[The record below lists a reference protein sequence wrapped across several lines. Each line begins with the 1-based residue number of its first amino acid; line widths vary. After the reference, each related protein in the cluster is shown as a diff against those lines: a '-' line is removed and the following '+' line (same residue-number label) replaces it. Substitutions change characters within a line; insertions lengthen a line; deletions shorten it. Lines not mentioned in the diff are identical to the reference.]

1 VLLSAA
7 VPATHC
13 IGGATRSETSM
24 KDRCMTIQP
33 IADLDSLKTRIR
45 ATWMAGDYGSV
56 AALTESAA
64 KDFIDRRQIK
74 PNMQVLDVACGNGNL
89 SIPAAKAGAAVT
101 GVDIAPNLLD
111 QARARAARE
120 KLDIRFKEGD
130 AENLPVAVGAFDLV
144 VSMFGVMF
152 APRPNLVAAE
162 LFRVCRSGGQIA
174 MANWTPSGFIG
185 ALFRA
190 TAKHVAP
197 PVGAPSPLQW
207 GDEGTV
213 RERLGADVKD
223 LQMTRRLA
231 QLKFPFSIPETVEFY
246 RVHYGPTLKAFAG
259 LSETA
264 QAALRR
270 DLEDLY
276 VRHNDARDGTTCIA
290 AEYLEVVGTRT

>member
-1 VLLSAA
+1 
-7 VPATHC
+7 
-13 IGGATRSETSM
+13 M
-24 KDRCMTIQP
+24 KDRCMTVQP
-33 IADLDSLKTRIR
+33 IADLDGLKTRIR

-120 KLDIRFKEGD
+120 KLDIRFEEGD
-130 AENLPVAVGAFDLV
+130 AENLPAAVGAFDLV

-162 LFRVCRSGGQIA
+162 LCRVCRSGGQIA

-207 GDEGTV
+207 GDEATV

-259 LSETA
+259 LGETA
-264 QAALRR
+264 QAALRH

-276 VRHNDARDGTTCIA
+276 VQHNDARDGTTCIA
-290 AEYLEVVGTRT
+290 AEYLEVVATRT

>member
-1 VLLSAA
+1 
-7 VPATHC
+7 
-13 IGGATRSETSM
+13 
-24 KDRCMTIQP
+24 MTVQP
-33 IADLDSLKTRIR
+33 IVDLDGLRTRIR

-64 KDFIDRRQIK
+64 NDFIDRRQIK

-89 SIPAAKAGAAVT
+89 SVPAAKAGAAVT
-101 GVDIAPNLLD
+101 GVDIAPNLLV
-111 QARARAARE
+111 QACARATRE
-120 KLDIRFKEGD
+120 KLNIRFEEGD
-130 AENLPVAVGAFDLV
+130 AENLPFAAGAFDLV
-144 VSMFGVMF
+144 VSMFGAMF
-152 APRPNLVAAE
+152 APRPDPVAAE
-162 LFRVCRSGGQIA
+162 LRRVCRPGGQIA

-185 ALFRA
+185 AVFRT

-197 PVGAPSPLQW
+197 PAGVPSPLQW
-207 GDEGTV
+207 GDETAV
-213 RERLGADVKD
+213 RERLGADVTN
-223 LQMTRRLA
+223 LQVTRHLA

-276 VRHNDARDGTTCIA
+276 AQHNDARGGTTCIA